1 MKKTSVFLII
11 VVFIMS
17 VIVITFFGKS
27 IAFGQFQVYM
37 TSITITND
45 RGNNNT
51 ISVEF
56 SDYTQNGEY
65 TSVWLHYVV
74 TPDDATYKEKV
85 EYYLTGNTYE
95 DEEGNTKYIAD
106 VNSDGEV
113 YFLEP
118 GAVRAYVVTT
128 DGSALSDDVLIICRK
143 KNNEA

>member
-11 VVFIMS
+11 VIFIMS

-27 IAFGQFQVYM
+27 IAFGQFQVYI

-51 ISVEF
+51 ISIEF
-56 SDYTQNGEY
+56 NEDNKNGEY
-65 TSVWLHYVV
+65 TSVFLHYVV

-95 DEEGNTKYIAD
+95 DEKGNVQYIAD
-106 VNSDGEV
+106 VNPDGEV
-113 YFLEP
+113 YFMEP

-143 KNNEA
+143 KS